1 MIPCYITHG
10 SRHRINNKSIQ
21 EEYKIWVLVA
31 ETFDFVVQFKPYQ
44 GAKKR
49 ETGCSKENRVL
60 NKNGLRKYT
69 TISDDSC
76 KKRNVVTLNS
86 AHQARKQCNVNQ
98 VDNRAI
104 YIAFSKSCKP
114 KGFVRCWNKVEI
126 KYRQVGRLRTIFQVF
141 L

>member
-1 MIPCYITHG
+1 MIPCYVAYG
-10 SRHRINNKSIQ
+10 SRHRINKSIQ

-31 ETFDFVVQFKPYQ
+31 ETFDFVFQFRPYQ
-44 GAKKR
+44 GAKK
-49 ETGCSKENRVL
+49 KENRVL

-69 TISDDSC
+69 TIRDDSC
-76 KKRNVVTLNS
+76 KKKNLATLNS

-98 VDNRAI
+98 VDNRAV

-126 KYRQVGRLRTIFQVF
+126 KYIQEQQPN
-141 L
+141 